1 MNHKWNVNK
10 DVCLRCGIV
19 RIRRSKRFLMSITDF
34 PPYDHYLYEQY
45 WEYNTIDG
53 NLITKRP
60 DCKTP
65 NSSKKDERSVATD
78 AK

>member
-34 PPYDHYLYEQY
+34 PPYDHYLTGTDFFYY
-45 WEYNTIDG
+45 G
-53 NLITKRP
+53 NGIKETSKRP
-60 DCKTP
+60 DCKKVEIEC
-65 NSSKKDERSVATD
+65 SSVE
-78 AK
+78 